1 MSSTDELMQH
11 LLEKGLLTAEEIEG
25 ARRLLAE
32 AEAEGREL
40 SLTDALI
47 RAGVLAA
54 KAHHVVGELGD
65 DTEARDV
72 QGSGLKLLEKIG
84 RGSQAIVYKCHQV
97 ATDRTVAVKFL
108 LASAAGDAESQQR
121 FIQEAR
127 SAAQLTHPNIVTI
140 HQIGFLK
147 GTLYIVMEYVD
158 GGSLAEMLTVRKR
171 FDPAEAAAI
180 VRQAAEGLRYAHSR
194 GFIHRDIKPQNLLLT
209 SEGVVKIADMGL
221 VSHVA
226 LAEEGKEWKAYGT
239 PYYISPEQVTGDPP
253 PDFRT
258 DIYSLGAT
266 LYEMVTGRPPFTAPT
281 PQEIMRKH
289 VIEPLPDAGQ
299 FVPDLPA
306 SLCALL
312 AKALAKEP
320 EDRYQS
326 AADLV
331 AALDALDFAGVE
343 TTVSAEAVAREIA
356 PMVEDDR
363 RRARRAGPLGGPSRA
378 GVKGPGVP
386 ADRKTAKS
394 RKTPWIL
401 AGAGVAAVAIAGAVG
416 LVLYLRGGENPPAAP
431 SPAAPTP
438 PVSATPATGVPL
450 PAPKAPPISYSPST
464 KPDAEAPDYVRED
477 EQNAAGMLKDAKD
490 TEAADVMSGQKVEA
504 YENVIKWFPKTKAA
518 QEARLALERL
528 RNAPPPENRKAPA
541 PDFPKFEPPAET
553 AAPGADTITVK
564 ASRATLH
571 ASAGSKIAY
580 EKSVDRDNI
589 GFWYNETD
597 WVSWEIT
604 VAKPGT
610 FAVVVVYAAPSQ
622 CDGNGYVVAVGDQQ
636 LAGKVKATGDWGRF
650 NSEVLGTIRIAQS
663 GKLTL
668 SVKPKGKPHEALMN
682 LQAITLKRAKD

>member
-1 MSSTDELMQH
+1 MSSNEERMQH

-32 AEAEGREL
+32 AEKEGHEL

-54 KAHHVVGELGD
+54 KAHHVVGGLGD
-65 DTEARDV
+65 DAEARDV
-72 QGSGLKLLEKIG
+72 LSSGLKLLEKIG
-84 RGSQAIVYKCHQV
+84 RGSQAIVYRCHQV
-97 ATDRTVAVKFL
+97 ATDRTVAVKIL
-108 LASAAGDAESQQR
+108 HATAAGDAESQQR

-171 FDPAEAAAI
+171 FDPAEAVAI

-221 VSHVA
+221 VGHVA
-226 LAEEGKEWKAYGT
+226 SAEEGKEWKAYGT

-258 DIYSLGAT
+258 DLYSLGAT

-343 TTVSAEAVAREIA
+343 TAVSAEAVAREIA
-356 PMVEDDR
+356 PMVEGDR
-363 RRARRAGPLGGPSRA
+363 RRARRAGSLGLPLRA
-378 GVKGPGVP
+378 GVRGPGAL
-386 ADRKTAKS
+386 ADGRTTKS
-394 RKTPWIL
+394 RKTPWVL
-401 AGAGVAAVAIAGAVG
+401 GGAGIAAVIIAGAVG
-416 LVLYLRGGENPPAAP
+416 LALYLRGGENPPAAP
-431 SPAAPTP
+431 PPTP
-438 PVSATPATGVPL
+438 TPLVPATPAEGVPL
-450 PAPKAPPISYSPST
+450 PSPKAPPASST
-464 KPDAEAPDYVRED
+464 PTAKQDGEAPDYVRED
-477 EQNAAGMLKDAKD
+477 EQNAAGMLKDARD
-490 TEAADVMSGQKVEA
+490 TEAADVMSSQKVEA

-518 QEARLALERL
+518 QEARQALERL
-528 RNAPPPENRKAPA
+528 GNAPPPEKRKAPD
-541 PDFPKFEPPAET
+541 PDFPKSEPPTET
-553 AAPGADTITVK
+553 VAPGADTITVK
-564 ASRATLH
+564 ASRAAVH
-571 ASAGSKIAY
+571 PSAGSKIAY
-580 EKSVDRDNI
+580 EKTVDRDNI
-589 GFWYNETD
+589 GFWSNEGD
-597 WVSWEIT
+597 WVSWDIT
-604 VAKPGT
+604 VEKPGT
-610 FAVVVVYAAPSQ
+610 FSVVVVYAAPSQ
-622 CDGNGYVVAVGDQQ
+622 CDGNAYVVAVGDQQ

-650 NSEVLGTIRIAQS
+650 NSEVLGAVRIARA

-668 SVKPKGKPHEALMN
+668 SVKPKGKPREALMN
-682 LQAITLKRAKD
+682 LQAITLKRARD

>member
-1 MSSTDELMQH
+1 MQH

-32 AEAEGREL
+32 AETEGREL

-54 KAHHVVGELGD
+54 KAHHVVGGLGD
-65 DTEARDV
+65 DAEARDV

-171 FDPAEAAAI
+171 FDPAEAVAI

-221 VSHVA
+221 VRHVA
-226 LAEEGKEWKAYGT
+226 SAEEGKEWKAYGT

-281 PQEIMRKH
+281 PQEIMRQH

-320 EDRYQS
+320 EDRYPS
-326 AADLV
+326 AADLI

-363 RRARRAGPLGGPSRA
+363 RRARRAGPLGAPARA
-378 GVKGPGVP
+378 GVKGPGAP
-386 ADRKTAKS
+386 ADGKTTKS
-394 RKTPWIL
+394 RKTLWVL
-401 AGAGVAAVAIAGAVG
+401 GGAGVAAVAIAGAVG
-416 LVLYLRGGENPPAAP
+416 LALHLGGGENPPVAP
-431 SPAAPTP
+431 PPAAPAP
-438 PVSATPATGVPL
+438 LVPATPAAGVPL
-450 PAPKAPPISYSPST
+450 PTPKAPPASYSPST
-464 KPDAEAPDYVRED
+464 RPDAEAPDYVRED

-490 TEAADVMSGQKVEA
+490 TEAADVISGQKVEA

-528 RNAPPPENRKAPA
+528 RNAPPPEKRTAPD
-541 PDFPKFEPPAET
+541 PDFPKFQPPAET

-564 ASRATLH
+564 ASRATVH

-580 EKSVDRDNI
+580 EKTVDRDNI
-589 GFWYNETD
+589 GFWYNEGD
-597 WVSWEIT
+597 WVSWDIT
-604 VAKPGT
+604 VEKPGT
-610 FAVVVVYAAPSQ
+610 FSVVVVYAAPSQ
-622 CDGNGYVVAVGDQQ
+622 CNGNAYVVAVGDQQ
-636 LAGKVKATGDWGRF
+636 LAGKVKPTGDWGRF

-668 SVKPKGKPHEALMN
+668 SVKPKGKPREALMN
-682 LQAITLKRAKD
+682 LQAITLKRAGD